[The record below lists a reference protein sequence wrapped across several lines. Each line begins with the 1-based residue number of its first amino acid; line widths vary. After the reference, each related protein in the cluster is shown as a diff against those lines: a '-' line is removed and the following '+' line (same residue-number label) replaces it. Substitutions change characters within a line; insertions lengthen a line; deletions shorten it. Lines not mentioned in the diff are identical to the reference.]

1 VRGDGPPLYQPQRGR
16 PTRALGL
23 PFTGCFLLIHRQKCR
38 PLPASARETA
48 PALVVDAFD
57 GTNCRPEQQ
66 CHWGTFKHL
75 GDGLPSALSHS
86 RNEASLL
93 VDRLSGKEK
102 F

>member
-1 VRGDGPPLYQPQRGR
+1 M
-16 PTRALGL
+16 GL
-23 PFTGCFLLIHRQKCR
+23 HCTSPSAVGLLARWGSPSPAAFLLIHRQRCR
-38 PLPASARETA
+38 PLPASARDTA

-75 GDGLPSALSHS
+75 GEGLPSALSHS

-93 VDRLSGKEK
+93 VERLSGKEK